1 MELAASTKVEA
12 LLDKGK
18 NYRDKSNS
26 TEAPNL
32 ERNVRNLQAE
42 WDRVKDMA
50 KNIKQIAAHKMK
62 EQRELMESA
71 EVKMKEQRE
80 LMKSAEVMFY
90 HPYVAKHPFMD
101 ELCRFLREKFEFPA
115 LPTDF

>member
-62 EQRELMESA
+62 EQRELM
-71 EVKMKEQRE
+71 
-80 LMKSAEVMFY
+80 KSAEVMFY